1 MAKVWPVYDG
11 KEPTAGKPWVVL
23 PLDEAIALLDLE
35 REHVLSDLSR
45 PPRFGDADREMR
57 FADYQNVVVEVG
69 GAEARKA
76 RWRPGFYRSPVTPG
90 EAFVRLVGHVA
101 KAHLGP
107 EQVVRVA
114 AEPAIDSEG
123 REALR
128 VTIVIRPGAAK
139 QLGGDAVLDTLVG
152 VQERLQEMG
161 EQRVPIIEYATEQE
175 LKQGASSQP

>member
-11 KEPTAGKPWVVL
+11 KEPTAGKPWAVL

-35 REHVLSDLSR
+35 REHVLSDLPK
-45 PPRFGDADREMR
+45 PPRFGDADRDIR
-57 FADYQNVVVEVG
+57 FAGYQNVVVEVG
-69 GAEARKA
+69 GAEAKKA

-90 EAFVRLVGHVA
+90 EAFVRLVGQVA

-107 EQVVRVA
+107 EQVIRVA

-161 EQRVPIIEYATEQE
+161 EQRFPIIEYATEQE
-175 LKQGASSQP
+175 LKQGASS